1 MDLRETTKQDH
12 LPPSCTAIHG
22 RLQFNQAMSF
32 GPGDWL
38 QLWRVMGLQERS
50 ISKLSAAEV
59 LVLEAVQV
67 RAFWIALL
75 EQLLSGL
82 KDSSP
87 GGELSLKEAGITVKV
102 AIV

>member
-1 MDLRETTKQDH
+1 
-12 LPPSCTAIHG
+12 
-22 RLQFNQAMSF
+22 MSF

-82 KDSSP
+82 KGQFTRRGAILE
-87 GGELSLKEAGITVKV
+87 GGWHHS
-102 AIV
+102 